1 MSAYC
6 NNCGTALPP
15 AARFCSACGTV
26 VAGAPPTGS
35 QPYSP
40 YTYPPYPVRLTRPI
54 FGRQFAGVCVGLART
69 YNWDVGLVRILTVLA
84 GVFIFPVAEI
94 AYIAC
99 WIGIPEEQLGDLNPP
114 QQSVAQHV
122 PPQQV

>member
-26 VAGAPPTGS
+26 VAGVPPMGA

-40 YTYPPYPVRLTRPI
+40 YTYPPYPVRLVRPI

-99 WIGIPEEQLGDLNPP
+99 WIGIPEEQLSEIAPPP
-114 QQSVAQHV
+114 QQV

>member
-1 MSAYC
+1 M
-6 NNCGTALPP
+6 
-15 AARFCSACGTV
+15 
-26 VAGAPPTGS
+26 GS

-40 YTYPPYPVRLTRPI
+40 YSYPPYPVRLVRPI

-69 YNWDVGLVRILTVLA
+69 YNWDVGLVRIVTVLA

-99 WIGIPEEQLGDLNPP
+99 WIGIPEEQLGEMNPP
-114 QQSVAQHV
+114 PQHV
-122 PPQQV
+122 SPQQAPTQQV